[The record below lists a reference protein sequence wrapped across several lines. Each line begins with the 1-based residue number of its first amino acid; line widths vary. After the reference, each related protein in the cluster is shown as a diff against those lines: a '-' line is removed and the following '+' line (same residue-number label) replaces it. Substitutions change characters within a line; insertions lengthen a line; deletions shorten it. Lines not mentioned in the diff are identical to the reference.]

1 MNLIGFSSCCFPKNK
16 AMEDIL
22 SFAQHHQFNAFE
34 LALNDANFDPENL
47 NVALCERIRRMAG
60 SENICFSLHG
70 PEEGNFSDANP
81 QKRNEA
87 IQEMNK
93 AIRLAKDLCIPKVI
107 VHPGQVDGTIT
118 KESLCEAF
126 RQNVDGIKQCF
137 EFAKS
142 LGVKI
147 SLENLCHQKAS
158 VTPHIHDFI
167 ELYRCLAS
175 TEIGITFDTGHAALV
190 DGIVK
195 TAQVIGPYADH
206 IHFNSNSGQRSD
218 HVEPRKGLI
227 NFYETA
233 DYFRSFN
240 GTTIIELND
249 IGDESGE
256 AILRTRSYLLEMQ
269 DATVAIERKATC

>member
-1 MNLIGFSSCCFPKNK
+1 VTLIGFSSCCFPKNI

-22 SFAQHHQFNAFE
+22 AFSQRHQFNAFE
-34 LALNDANFDPENL
+34 LALNDANFDPANL
-47 NVALCERIRRMAG
+47 NKALCERIRRMACG
-60 SENICFSLHG
+60 GNICFSLHG

-81 QKRNEA
+81 QKRNDA
-87 IQEMNK
+87 IREMNE

-107 VHPGQVDGTIT
+107 VHPGQVDGTVT
-118 KESLCEAF
+118 KESLREAF
-126 RQNVDGIKQCF
+126 RQNVEGIRQCF
-137 EFAKS
+137 KTSKS

-158 VTPHIHDFI
+158 VTPHIQDFM

-175 TEIGITFDTGHAALV
+175 SEIGITLDTGHAALV

-195 TAQVIGPYADH
+195 TVQEIGSYADH

-227 NFYETA
+227 DFYEIA
-233 DYFRSFN
+233 DYLRSFN

-256 AILRTRSYLLEMQ
+256 AILRSRTYLLEMQ
-269 DATVAIERKATC
+269 RATVPIERKATC

>member
-1 MNLIGFSSCCFPKNK
+1 MKLIGFSSCCFPKNK

-22 SFAQHHQFNAFE
+22 AFSQRHQFNAFE
-34 LALNDANFDPENL
+34 LALNAANFNLENL
-47 NVALCERIRRMAG
+47 DEALCEQIRRMACSG
-60 SENICFSLHG
+60 NICFSLHG

-81 QKRNEA
+81 QKRNDA
-87 IQEMNK
+87 IRAMID

-118 KESLCEAF
+118 KESLYEAF
-126 RQNVDGIKQCF
+126 RQNVEGIKQCF
-137 EFAKS
+137 KTSKS

-158 VTPHIHDFI
+158 VTPHIQDFM

-175 TEIGITFDTGHAALV
+175 SEIGITLDTGHAALV

-195 TAQVIGPYADH
+195 TVQEIGSYADH

-227 NFYETA
+227 DFYEIA
-233 DYFRSFN
+233 DYLRSFN

-269 DATVAIERKATC
+269 GATVT

>member
-1 MNLIGFSSCCFPKNK
+1 MEEILAFS
-16 AMEDIL
+16 
-22 SFAQHHQFNAFE
+22 QRHQFNAFE
-34 LALNDANFDPENL
+34 LALNDANFNQENL
-47 NVALCERIRRMAG
+47 DEALCEQIRRMACSG
-60 SENICFSLHG
+60 NICFSLHG
-70 PEEGNFSDANP
+70 PEEGNFSNANP
-81 QKRNEA
+81 QKRIDA
-87 IQEMNK
+87 ILDMNK

-118 KESLCEAF
+118 KKSLSESFL
-126 RQNVDGIKQCF
+126 QNVEGIKQCF
-137 EFAKS
+137 KFSKS

-158 VTPHIHDFI
+158 VTPHIQDFI
-167 ELYRCLAS
+167 ELYHSLGS
-175 TEIGITFDTGHAALV
+175 SEIGITLDTGHAALV

-195 TAQVIGPYADH
+195 TVQVIGSYADH

-227 NFYETA
+227 NFYETV
-233 DYFRSFN
+233 DYFRRFN